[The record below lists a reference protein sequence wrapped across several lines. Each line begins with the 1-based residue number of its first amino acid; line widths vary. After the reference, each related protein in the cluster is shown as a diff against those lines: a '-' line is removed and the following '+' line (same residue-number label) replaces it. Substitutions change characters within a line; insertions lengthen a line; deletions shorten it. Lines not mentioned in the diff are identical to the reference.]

1 MKGGVMEE
9 VRRLFKPEF
18 LNRIDEIMVFHTL
31 NKEEIKKIV
40 ALLLKSLENRCQE
53 QLEIQLK
60 VTNSAIE
67 YLAEAGF
74 DAKYGARPIR
84 RAIQSKIEDKL
95 ANELLEGKIK
105 RGDTVQVQCRN
116 KEIRF
121 VVKNK
126 AE

>member
-1 MKGGVMEE
+1 M
-9 VRRLFKPEF
+9 
-18 LNRIDEIMVFHTL
+18 
-31 NKEEIKKIV
+31 

-53 QLEIQLK
+53 QLKIQLK

-95 ANELLEGKIK
+95 ANELLEGKMK

-126 AE
+126 AEE